1 MSKKEQ
7 SKSTETI
14 SRATSADFGK
24 TTDDVK
30 VKMPDK
36 VIVRQ
41 LEKHK
46 DSAYSEE
53 RQCSV
58 FIADLPSYTLSVNI
72 TFLRPDSYDRKHR
85 HYYETLL
92 FILDGSGYSIIEG
105 ERVEWE
111 AGDALHIPP
120 WSWHQHFNTASD
132 KEVRYLAC
140 TNAPLL
146 QGVGGIAIREE
157 AV

>member
-1 MSKKEQ
+1 MSTKAQ
-7 SKSTETI
+7 SI
-14 SRATSADFGK
+14 SRATSAEFGK

-41 LEKHK
+41 LEKQK

-58 FIADLPSYTLSVNI
+58 SIADLPSYTVGVNI
-72 TFLRPDSYDRKHR
+72 TLIEPGGNDRKHR
-85 HYYETLL
+85 HYYESLL
-92 FILDGSGYSIIEG
+92 FILEGRGYSLIENDK
-105 ERVEWE
+105 VEWK

-120 WSWHQHFNTASD
+120 WSWHQHFNTD
-132 KEVRYLAC
+132 PDNTVRYLAA

-146 QGVGGIAIREE
+146 QSVGGIDCREE
-157 AV
+157 AE

>member
-1 MSKKEQ
+1 MSEKEQ
-7 SKSTETI
+7 TENTETI
-14 SRATSADFGK
+14 SRATSADFGR

-46 DSAYSEE
+46 DTAYSEE

-58 FIADLPSYTLSVNI
+58 FIADLPSYTLGVNI
-72 TFLRPDSYDRKHR
+72 TFLKPDSHDRKHR

-92 FILDGSGYSIIEG
+92 FILEGSGYSIIEG

-120 WSWHQHFNTASD
+120 WSWHQHFNTVSD

-157 AV
+157 AG